1 MAIFMQRNT
10 FISYCP
16 TRMLGGPGAYA
27 SSPRKNVVQ
36 FGAFFYIHVGTRLLW
51 GTYSAR

>member
-36 FGAFFYIHVGTRLLW
+36 FGAFFLYTCRYTFAMGYL
-51 GTYSAR
+51 